1 MARAVG
7 VLVDAYGTGNY
18 LPAAFDRLGVDVV
31 HVQSSPELM
40 ASMQPPHR
48 ASYRDWLVYHPDG
61 ETERALK
68 ELEPLF
74 VMAGQEPGVPL
85 ADQLSESLGL
95 RTNGTALSQARR
107 NKFKM
112 IDAVAGAG
120 LRTAA
125 QLVTDDATE
134 ALAWATGG
142 GYWPCVAKPLSSAST
157 DGVFICRDA
166 DELRA
171 AFPAILTSTDI
182 FDSANQTVLV
192 QSFLEGTE
200 YIIDTVSVDGH
211 AYVCGV
217 WQYEKRLLPN
227 GKPIYNRDILVS
239 PDDPAALAL
248 IEYTRAMLDA
258 LGIRNGP
265 AHSEVIITQ
274 DGPAIV
280 EVGARLNGNMHPAFH
295 DACLGANIA
304 DLTAQA
310 YVLPEQFLAGRRDG
324 VYQRLQPAIVYNTP
338 TTHSGTVV
346 AVNDALV
353 EAIRNRPSVVDLTV
367 KRKAGD
373 LIVPTQDLLTS
384 PVRVFLTAPDQSTV
398 DADYRYIDSVRE
410 SIYAVQP

>member
-310 YVLPEQFLAGRRDG
+310 YVRPEQFLAGRRDG